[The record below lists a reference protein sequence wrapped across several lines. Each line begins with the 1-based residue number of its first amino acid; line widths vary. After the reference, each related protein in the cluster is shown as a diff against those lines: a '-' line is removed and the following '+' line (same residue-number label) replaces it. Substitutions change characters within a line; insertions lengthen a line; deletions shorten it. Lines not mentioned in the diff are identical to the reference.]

1 MDFDKNKDIYKEY
14 QDVSDELLDPICD
27 PQMDLSIKYELYV
40 SKYKYLKILQKD
52 CMKSIN
58 QNKTSGYFFNDLLFI
73 KKAVH
78 TTQAHIRETILEEL
92 KRVFK

>member
-58 QNKTSGYFFNDLLFI
+58 QNKLVSLLRPKLDLYQAQKFLHAH
-73 KKAVH
+73 KPRAVN
-78 TTQAHIRETILEEL
+78 
-92 KRVFK
+92 V